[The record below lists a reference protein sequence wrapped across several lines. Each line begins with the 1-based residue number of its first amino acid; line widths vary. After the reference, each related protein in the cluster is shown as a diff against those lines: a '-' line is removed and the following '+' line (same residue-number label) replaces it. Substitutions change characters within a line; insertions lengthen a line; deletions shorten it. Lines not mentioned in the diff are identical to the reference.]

1 MTLELINTIGLFTS
15 PVIAVVVT
23 LVWQSFKEKRERNKQ
38 RKDHLF
44 LTLMAHRRSQPPRQE
59 WVDASNLIDVVFADT
74 PSVLRLWHEYYDL
87 LGSANYRE
95 ESSKRVHKHLELLSA
110 MAVDLG
116 YRSLSQTDIDKYYSP
131 IAHGNENDL
140 NWRLR
145 TELLRVLSGAQQ
157 LVIPSL
163 SPAPIGS
170 EPGLGNDT
178 TTALPQA
185 PPNAGTP
192 ASGTSQ

>member
-23 LVWQSFKEKRERNKQ
+23 LLWQSAKEKRDRNRQ

-59 WVDASNLIDVVFADT
+59 WVDALNLIDVVFADSST
-74 PSVLRLWHEYYDL
+74 VLKLWHEYYDL
-87 LGSANYRE
+87 LGSSNYSE
-95 ESSKRVHKHLELLSA
+95 EASKRVHKHLELLSA
-110 MAVDLG
+110 MATELG
-116 YRSLSQTDIDKYYSP
+116 YRGLSQTDIDKYYSP
-131 IAHGNENDL
+131 VAHGNENDL

-145 TELLRVLSGAQQ
+145 TELLRVLTNTQHLVVPSISALPSGT
-157 LVIPSL
+157 
-163 SPAPIGS
+163 APNHSG
-170 EPGLGNDT
+170 EVAEAP
-178 TTALPQA
+178 PQA

-192 ASGTSQ
+192 ASGSML

>member
-59 WVDASNLIDVVFADT
+59 WVDALNLIDVVFADT